1 MPAVHVD
8 RNDADRCV
16 ILAAG
21 CPIESTIRR
30 TLSIIFARCRCA
42 SNGIYLVEAVDEQL
56 ADQPTVETRNRKP
69 MRPNPIA
76 PWELRVG
83 HLRVYYEVQEE
94 PDPVVRVLAVGVKD
108 RNGVRIAGEEMVL

>member
-1 MPAVHVD
+1 LSYRIDYSPDAVDHLRALLVREQRNLVD
-8 RNDADRCV
+8 
-16 ILAAG
+16 
-21 CPIESTIRR
+21 
-30 TLSIIFARCRCA
+30 
-42 SNGIYLVEAVDEQL
+42 AVDEQL

-76 PWELRVG
+76 PWELRLG

-108 RNGVRIAGEEMVL
+108 RNVVRIAGEEIVL

>member
-1 MPAVHVD
+1 MSYRIDYSPDAVDHLRALPAREQRNLVD
-8 RNDADRCV
+8 
-16 ILAAG
+16 
-21 CPIESTIRR
+21 
-30 TLSIIFARCRCA
+30 
-42 SNGIYLVEAVDEQL
+42 AVDEQL

-108 RNGVRIAGEEMVL
+108 RNVVRIAGEEMVL

>member
-1 MPAVHVD
+1 
-8 RNDADRCV
+8 
-16 ILAAG
+16 
-21 CPIESTIRR
+21 
-30 TLSIIFARCRCA
+30 
-42 SNGIYLVEAVDEQL
+42 
-56 ADQPTVETRNRKP
+56 

>member
-1 MPAVHVD
+1 M
-8 RNDADRCV
+8 
-16 ILAAG
+16 L
-21 CPIESTIRR
+21 
-30 TLSIIFARCRCA
+30 A
-42 SNGIYLVEAVDEQL
+42 SNGILSML
-56 ADQPTVETRNRKP
+56 STNSWRIKPTVETRNRKP

-108 RNGVRIAGEEMVL
+108 RNVVRIAGEEMVL

>member
-1 MPAVHVD
+1 MSYRIDYSPDAVDHLRALPVREQRNLVD
-8 RNDADRCV
+8 
-16 ILAAG
+16 
-21 CPIESTIRR
+21 
-30 TLSIIFARCRCA
+30 
-42 SNGIYLVEAVDEQL
+42 AVDEQL

-83 HLRVYYEVQEE
+83 RLRVYYEVQEE

-108 RNGVRIAGEEMVL
+108 RNVVRIAGEEIAL

>member
-1 MPAVHVD
+1 LSYRIDYSPDAVDHLRALPVREQRNLVD
-8 RNDADRCV
+8 
-16 ILAAG
+16 
-21 CPIESTIRR
+21 
-30 TLSIIFARCRCA
+30 
-42 SNGIYLVEAVDEQL
+42 AVDEQL